1 MCFRETC
8 THVLVYVLQRET
20 YAVFIDIDLCKD
32 AVSKINLFRIAII
45 VLLRVPLS
53 KSICFVYKTLFVKD
67 AFSKINVCVNKALTP
82 RARKEHFHNG

>member
-45 VLLRVPLS
+45 GLLRMPLA
-53 KSICFVYKTLFVKD
+53 KSMFSYIRPCFVKD
-67 AFSKINVCVNKALTP
+67 VPSEINVCVNKALTP